1 MCVSDIRAFGGAVA
15 QARCAH
21 PPLEKAAFDLIAA
34 AEALVEDWAARR
46 PVSGTAL
53 VLAVRAFQQRRRQL
67 QGRVVLTSAGTVPL
81 RRPR

>member
-15 QARCAH
+15 QARCVH

-46 PVSGTAL
+46 PVSGAAL
-53 VLAVRAFQQRRRQL
+53 IIAVRAFQQRRRDL
-67 QGRVVLTSAGTVPL
+67 QGRAGLASVAAVSRGLL
-81 RRPR
+81 R